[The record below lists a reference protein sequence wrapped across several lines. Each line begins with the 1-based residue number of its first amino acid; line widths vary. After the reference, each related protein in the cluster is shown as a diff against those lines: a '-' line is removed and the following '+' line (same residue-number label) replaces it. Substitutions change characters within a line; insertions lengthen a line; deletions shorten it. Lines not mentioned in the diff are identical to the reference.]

1 MANEVDF
8 AFQGDVINL
17 GSLTHML
24 TGRVLKAL
32 SDGKVDIY
40 AVGAAFWLGARV
52 PIRSSLADTVHA
64 HVAQRRGYQ
73 SVLSKALSIGW
84 GHSTPVVEMTRT
96 RAGTNA
102 LLLVGALGTGATPFQ
117 AAQCLSELLAVFGIS
132 LERLPSVDVLKEL
145 VAYLTPFVYDL
156 GFSKVLQHITDVVEG
171 SLEAEILS
179 QSKGDRD
186 RKPNRQPLWEL
197 RHLGSGSALAGAI
210 KQLLHTSQNRQE
222 HYMILEMRGSW
233 LPAFASHLLGMSVE
247 LRCNEKLLWACG
259 GDKGGVVFQ
268 LGTHPME
275 KFSIQPSDKPQIR
288 IASPETINDDTV
300 LAINYLIGD
309 AVEGILAKRPQ
320 MDSDITDAVH
330 AAIRRM
336 SKQMLA
342 SMVIMPDRSWATES
356 TKPYRTTGDF
366 NNAQSLEQV
375 LGVLRIKALTRTT
388 ADIDIEIDTETIGI
402 TGKNSISVC
411 AVA

>member
-1 MANEVDF
+1 MSNEVDF

-24 TGRVLKAL
+24 TGRVLEAL

-52 PIRSSLADTVHA
+52 PIRSTLADTVHA

-73 SVLSKALSIGW
+73 SVLSKALSTGW

-102 LLLVGALGTGATPFQ
+102 LLLVGALTTGSSPFQ
-117 AAQCLSELLAVFGIS
+117 AAQCLSELLGIFGIS

-145 VAYLTPFVYDL
+145 AAYLTPFVHDL

-179 QSKGDRD
+179 KSANGRRPD
-186 RKPNRQPLWEL
+186 RQPLWEL
-197 RHLGSGSALAGAI
+197 RHLGSASALAGAI
-210 KQLLHTSQNRQE
+210 KQLIYTSENRQD

-247 LRCNEKLLWACG
+247 LLCHGKLLWACG
-259 GDKGGVVFQ
+259 GGG
-268 LGTHPME
+268 GT
-275 KFSIQPSDKPQIR
+275 R
-288 IASPETINDDTV
+288 
-300 LAINYLIGD
+300 
-309 AVEGILAKRPQ
+309 
-320 MDSDITDAVH
+320 
-330 AAIRRM
+330 
-336 SKQMLA
+336 
-342 SMVIMPDRSWATES
+342 
-356 TKPYRTTGDF
+356 
-366 NNAQSLEQV
+366 
-375 LGVLRIKALTRTT
+375 GVLLSSWESIPLTSFLS
-388 ADIDIEIDTETIGI
+388 
-402 TGKNSISVC
+402 NL
-411 AVA
+411 